1 MILLASVLGALVMF
15 FMPET
20 PYYLVAQGQEE
31 ASIKALQR
39 LRGKKDVKAEVDDIK
54 RMHQDQLA
62 IGSVSYGKL
71 FTDRVYLEPL
81 IIMMLLMVFQQ
92 FSGVN
97 AVLFYLKVIP

>member
-1 MILLASVLGALVMF
+1 MYF
-15 FMPET
+15 QPET
-20 PYYLVAQGQEE
+20 PYFLVTKGEEE

-54 RMHQDQLA
+54 RMHEDQLS

-81 IIMMLLMVFQQ
+81 IIMMLLMIFQQ

-97 AVLFYLKVIP
+97 AVLFYLKVRPFVS